1 MLEQYIFVIGSKV
14 LFKDEEIR
22 NVYGVMTIEQ
32 IRGDRAK
39 LDKLMGLFPLENL
52 IHAQ

>member
-1 MLEQYIFVIGSKV
+1 MLEQDVFVIGSEV

-22 NVYGVMTIEQ
+22 DYYGVMIIEQ

-39 LDKLMGLFPLENL
+39 LDKLIGLFPLENL